1 MNNMSILKEICD
13 NKLLEVNALKNKIS
27 QLDLLKT
34 IQLQEAP
41 RGFRKALNTKVK
53 KNNFGLVAEIKKAS
67 PSKGLIKKD
76 FNPVKIAQDY
86 FKGGAA
92 CLSIL
97 TEEKWFKGSIN
108 YLLEVKKHTKLPI
121 LRKDFIL
128 DPWQVY
134 ETRSIGADCILI
146 ILSAI
151 NDNLAIE
158 LIKISKSLGM
168 DVLVEAHNEN
178 EIKRAIN
185 LKPDLIGINNRN
197 LKTLDIDL
205 NNTIKLSKLI
215 PASYDII
222 CESGLNSN
230 NDLKVMEQ
238 NGIMRFLV
246 GESLMKSDNIE
257 LATKELIKRK

>member
-1 MNNMSILKEICD
+1 MNDMSILKEICD
-13 NKLLEVNALKNKIS
+13 NKILEVNKLKKEIS
-27 QLDLLKT
+27 QFDLLK
-34 IQLQEAP
+34 IIELQEKP
-41 RGFRKALNTKVK
+41 RSFKKALNVK
-53 KNNFGLVAEIKKAS
+53 INEKQYALIAEIKKAS

-76 FNPVKIAQDY
+76 FNPVKIAQAY
-86 FKGGAA
+86 AKGGAA

-97 TEEKWFKGSIN
+97 TEEKWFKGSIK
-108 YLLEVKKHTKLPI
+108 YLIEVKKQTKLPI

-134 ETRSIGADCILI
+134 ESRSIGADCILI
-146 ILSAI
+146 ILSAV
-151 NDNLAIE
+151 NDILASE
-158 LIKISKSLGM
+158 LIQLSKSLGM
-168 DVLVEAHNEN
+168 DVLVETHNEN

-215 PASYDII
+215 PDSYDII

-257 LATKELIKRK
+257 LATKELIKR